1 MQYLQPSKA
10 LCSCSE
16 MKEDLLGEIYYV
28 EYTVTYFN
36 AISIVKHYRRKADFH
51 MGNITR
57 RFVKEPNDRLVLSE
71 VAALLELNFPL
82 TFFLPLYG
90 GE

>member
-1 MQYLQPSKA
+1 MQYLQPRKA

-57 RFVKEPNDRLVLSE
+57 RFVKEPNDGLVLS
-71 VAALLELNFPL
+71 VKSQ
-82 TFFLPLYG
+82 LYWN
-90 GE
+90 